1 MSQNLTTDTVERYIE
16 ASPEALYDIIADV
29 TRTPERTPDI
39 VKCEWIDGATGPA
52 VGARFVST
60 NHQEKGRGPDWKNKP
75 VVTVADRGKE
85 FSFTRTEKGGGT
97 ILWRHRFIPE
107 GTGTRVVESYEV
119 LEPGSAFGWF
129 LIGTIYGLKDRRGD
143 LHESIASSLDRLAEI
158 AEAEAGAPAASQQ
171 PAAGS

>member
-1 MSQNLTTDTVERYIE
+1 
-16 ASPEALYDIIADV
+16 
-29 TRTPERTPDI
+29 
-39 VKCEWIDGATGPA
+39 

-85 FSFTRTEKGGGT
+85 FSFTRTEPFAGT

-119 LEPGSAFGWF
+119 TKPLSIVGWF
-129 LIGTIYGLKDRRGD
+129 IIGTIFGLKDRRSD

-158 AEAEAGAPAASQQ
+158 AEADAPATSAEGRSTS
-171 PAAGS
+171 PN